1 MQRLQRSS
9 CCCSRKFTFFLES
22 SWTRYQVPV
31 SSIYVLGGGSSSFS
45 GGLFESVNAGAELR
59 HIGNSWCHVPP
70 VCLQSPHPHR
80 VEESGRHFLFPS
92 PATGILGFYW
102 TVKMVRAGH
111 MILAANALSCEGCCG
126 DRGRGVTCWF
136 NGDNLKKS
144 WNIRWNLKPTLIKP
158 TAAEVQGFYPD

>member
-9 CCCSRKFTFFLES
+9 CCCGRKFTFFLES

-102 TVKMVRAGH
+102 TVKMVRAWSYDPGSQCTELRG
-111 MILAANALSCEGCCG
+111 MLWGSGRGGEG
-126 DRGRGVTCWF
+126 GVTC
-136 NGDNLKKS
+136 
-144 WNIRWNLKPTLIKP
+144 
-158 TAAEVQGFYPD
+158 